1 MSGFLFNRNH
11 IMKPLFRINSPRLI
25 HRWIDLEQVSRISC
39 YLNSYFLNYVS
50 FQRYWTINMNELGYA
65 VEGYINKGNT
75 KETRKMDRKGS
86 ETICSIVLIL
96 SDTDLQEIISTIST
110 HCPIRSV
117 KNNLR
122 KWWKEYNNVCK
133 VRIEKRYA
141 EAYHK

>member
-39 YLNSYFLNYVS
+39 YPNSYFLNYVS

-65 VEGYINKGNT
+65 VEGYINKGNA

-122 KWWKEYNNVCK
+122 K
-133 VRIEKRYA
+133 
-141 EAYHK
+141 